1 MAVSPQWQTRPLF
14 HYQERIGI
22 SQPRTKTPSPAS
34 WSCCNVSCAA
44 RRSANVARHRVW
56 FQEAESFEWE
66 TAVIEVDDRKRYG
79 ESRFRAMGYIDLRLY
94 VMVFTLRDTAV
105 RLISLR
111 KANPR
116 EVKRYAQT

>member
-1 MAVSPQWQTRPLF
+1 MPAETRNYKKLLKRAF
-14 HYQERIGI
+14 CIYIKLMYYEHD
-22 SQPRTKTPSPAS
+22 PAKL
-34 WSCCNVSCAA
+34 A
-44 RRSANVARHRVW
+44 ANVARHRVW
-56 FQEAESFEWE
+56 FHEAESFEWE
-66 TAVIEVDDRKRYG
+66 TAVIELDDRKRYG
-79 ESRFRAMGYIDLRLY
+79 ETRFRAMGYIGLRLY